1 MKCIILAAGYAT
13 RLYPITEN
21 FPKPLLEVG
30 GKTILDWL
38 IDDISESGEVDEYIV
53 VSNHKFV
60 EHFNKWANDSRHK
73 ITVIDDGTTSNDD
86 RLGAVRDIELAW
98 RMSIQKA
105 APACGESPERSEGKG
120 AEDCMVIAGDNVLDF
135 SLTRLIA
142 YFKEKS
148 ASVVMRYYESDKARL
163 RKSGVLSIDGDSKIT
178 EMAEKPEE
186 PKSNWCCPPFY
197 IYKAEDIARIGEAL
211 SDGCGFDAPGS
222 LVSWLCK
229 KTDVYAFEM
238 PGKRYDI
245 GNVESYTK
253 IKNEYKGITK

>member
-53 VSNHKFV
+53 VSNHKFAH
-60 EHFNKWANDSRHK
+60 HFNKWAGESRHN

-86 RLGAVRDIELAW
+86 RLGAVRDIELAYN
-98 RMSIQKA
+98 SLYV
-105 APACGESPERSEGKG
+105 P
-120 AEDCMVIAGDNVLDF
+120 EDCMVIAGDNVLDF
-135 SLTRLIA
+135 SLVKFIE
-142 YFKEKS
+142 YFKEKNAS
-148 ASVVMRYYESDKARL
+148 AVMRYYEADKARL
-163 RKSGVLSIDGDSKIT
+163 SKSGVLSITEDGKIT

-197 IYKAEDIARIGEAL
+197 IYKACDIARIPEAL
-211 SDGCGFDAPGS
+211 ADGCGFDAPGS

-229 KTDVYAFEM
+229 KADIYAFEM

>member
-38 IDDISESGEVDEYIV
+38 IGDIDKSGTVNEYIV

-60 EHFNKWANDSRHK
+60 EHFNKWADESRHN
-73 ITVIDDGTTSNDD
+73 ITVIDDGTTDNDN
-86 RLGAVRDIELAW
+86 RLGAVRDIELAYK
-98 RMSIQKA
+98 SLS
-105 APACGESPERSEGKG
+105 AP
-120 AEDCMVIAGDNVLDF
+120 EDCMVIAGDNVLDF
-135 SLTRLIA
+135 SLVKFIDF
-142 YFKEKS
+142 FKEKNAS
-148 ASVVMRYYESDKARL
+148 AVMRYYEGDTARL
-163 RKSGVLSIDGDSKIT
+163 RKSGVLSIDGDSKVT
-178 EMAEKPEE
+178 EMAEKPAE
-186 PKSNWCCPPFY
+186 PKPHWCCPPFY

-211 SDGCGFDAPGS
+211 ENGCGADAPGS
-222 LVSWLCK
+222 FVAWLCQR
-229 KTDVYAFEM
+229 TDMYVFEM

-253 IKNEYKGITK
+253 IKNEYKGITR

>member
-38 IDDISESGEVDEYIV
+38 IEDINKSGTVNEYVV

-60 EHFNKWANDSRHK
+60 EHFNKWAGESKYN
-73 ITVIDDGTTSNDD
+73 ITVIDDGTTDNDN
-86 RLGAVRDIELAW
+86 RLGAVRDIELAYK
-98 RMSIQKA
+98 SLS
-105 APACGESPERSEGKG
+105 AP
-120 AEDCMVIAGDNVLDF
+120 EDCMVIAGDNVLDF
-135 SLTRLIA
+135 SLVKFIE
-142 YFKEKS
+142 YFKEKN
-148 ASVVMRYYESDKARL
+148 ASVVMRYYEEHTARL
-163 RKSGVLSIDGDSKIT
+163 KKSGVLSIDEVSKIT
-178 EMAEKPEE
+178 EMEEKPEE

-211 SDGCGFDAPGS
+211 ENGCGADAPGS
-222 LVSWLCK
+222 LVAWLCQR
-229 KTDVYAFEM
+229 TDMYAFEM

>member
-38 IDDISESGEVDEYIV
+38 LDDISESGMVDEYIV

-60 EHFNKWANDSRHK
+60 HHFNKWAGGSRHN
-73 ITVIDDGTTSNDD
+73 IAVIDDGTTSNDD
-86 RLGAVRDIELAW
+86 RLGAVRDIELAYN
-98 RMSIQKA
+98 SLTV
-105 APACGESPERSEGKG
+105 PE
-120 AEDCMVIAGDNVLDF
+120 ACMVIAGDNVLDF
-135 SLTRLIA
+135 SLTRLIE
-142 YFKEKS
+142 YFEEKD
-148 ASVVMRYYESDKARL
+148 ASVVMRYYEADKARL
-163 RKSGVLSIDGDSKIT
+163 KKSGVLSIDGDGKIT

-186 PKSNWCCPPFY
+186 PVSNWCCPPFY
-197 IYKAEDIARIGEAL
+197 IYKAADIARIGEAL

-229 KTDVYAFEM
+229 KTEIYAFEM

-245 GNVESYTK
+245 GNVENYTK
-253 IKNEYKGITK
+253 IKNEYKGITR

>member
-60 EHFNKWANDSRHK
+60 EHFNKWSDGSRHN

-86 RLGAVRDIELAW
+86 RLGAVRDIGLAW
-98 RMSIQKA
+98 RTITKQF
-105 APACGESPERSEGKG
+105 APVYGGNVASATKG

-135 SLTRLIA
+135 SLTKFID
-142 YFKEKS
+142 YFKEKN
-148 ASVVMRYYESDKARL
+148 ASVVMRYYEADKARL
-163 RKSGVLSIDGDSKIT
+163 KKSGVLSITGDGKIT
-178 EMAEKPEE
+178 EMAEKPAE
-186 PKSNWCCPPFY
+186 PASNWCCPPFY
-197 IYKAEDIARIGEAL
+197 IYKAADIARIPEAL

-229 KTDVYAFEM
+229 KADVYAFEM

-245 GNVESYTK
+245 GNVESYTR